1 MIFGSLY
8 KSSEKKLLLQKRMSG
23 DGLAHIPG
31 KLPELLDII
40 KGEGPNLTNEESE
53 RILKGLAD
61 AAREQ
66 DSRDMIIES
75 HLVIDRN
82 VFRLLFALLS
92 WFLRPNFNSIISLF

>member
-1 MIFGSLY
+1 VIFGSLY
-8 KSSEKKLLLQKRMSG
+8 KSSDWKHLLQKRMSG

-40 KGEGPNLTNEESE
+40 NGEGPNFTNEESE

-66 DSRDMIIES
+66 DSRDLIIES
-75 HLVIDRN
+75 HLVIDRD
-82 VFRLLFALLS
+82 VF
-92 WFLRPNFNSIISLF
+92 